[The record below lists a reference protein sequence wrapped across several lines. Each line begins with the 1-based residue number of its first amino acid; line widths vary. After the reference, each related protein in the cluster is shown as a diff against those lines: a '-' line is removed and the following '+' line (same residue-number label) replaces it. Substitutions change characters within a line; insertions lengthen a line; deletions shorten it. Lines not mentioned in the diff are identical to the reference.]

1 MKISIIGAGISGL
14 TAAFRLSSLN
24 NQHNAGLQI
33 EIFEKSGRAGG
44 NISTKSENGIIVEE
58 GADSFITSKPWGV
71 ELCRE
76 LGIEELLISTNDTN
90 RKTYIYFENRLNELP
105 EGFFMMAPSNLE
117 AFGKSPFFS
126 EEGKKQILG
135 EMEVPPVNEKEDES
149 LESFVLRRFGRE
161 LLEKVAQP
169 LIGGIYTGDP
179 SRLSM
184 KAILP
189 EFSEME
195 HKQGSVIKGVIEKYS
210 SSEIS
215 KKDSGA
221 RYGLFVSFKQGL
233 SVLTDTLL
241 RAIPEVK
248 INLNSN
254 VKEISNTNGKWLINT
269 DKGDLSEADAVI
281 ISGPAYISS
290 HLIKSTDEVL
300 SNLLGRIE
308 YESSVVVNLVYEKK
322 YCAGLPEGFG
332 VVIPRTENMGLIAC
346 SFTAHKFNGRAPA
359 DKEIIRCFL
368 GGAFNR
374 GIIDLNDKEI
384 MEILQKEMKILFN
397 IESPPVKSY
406 IYHYPGSMPQYTVG
420 YMDLMDNIKREL
432 QKHNSLALS
441 GNAYGGVGIPDT
453 IKSGIDAAE
462 KIFHNLVKPE
472 V

>member
-14 TAAFRLSSLN
+14 TAAYRLTSLN
-24 NQHNAGLQI
+24 NQHNTNFEI

-44 NISTKSENGIIVEE
+44 NISTKSEDGIIVEE
-58 GADSFITSKPWGV
+58 GADSFITSKPWGID
-71 ELCRE
+71 LCRE
-76 LGIEELLISTNDTN
+76 LGIEELLISTNDSN

-105 EGFFMMAPSNLE
+105 EGFFMIAPSNLE
-117 AFGKSPFFS
+117 AFEKSPFFT
-126 EEGKKQILG
+126 EEGKKQVLG
-135 EMEVPPVNEKEDES
+135 EREIPPGNEKEDES

-184 KAILP
+184 KSILP

-195 HKQGSVIKGVIEKYS
+195 YKHGSVIDGVIKKYG

-233 SVLTDTLL
+233 SVLTDSLVN
-241 RAIPEVK
+241 AMPNVK
-248 INLNSN
+248 INYYSG
-254 VKEISNTNGKWLINT
+254 VKEVRNEGGKWLVTT
-269 DKGDLSEADAVI
+269 DNGDISETDAVI
-281 ISGPAYISS
+281 ISGPAYLSS
-290 HLIKSTDEVL
+290 HLIKNTDEAL

-308 YESSVVVNLVYEKK
+308 YESSVVVNMVYEKK
-322 YCAGLPEGFG
+322 YCTGIPEGFG

-346 SFTAHKFNGRAPA
+346 SFSAHKFNGRAPA

-368 GGAFNR
+368 GGAFDR
-374 GIIDLNDKEI
+374 GVIDREDREI
-384 MEILQKEMKILFN
+384 MDILRKEMKILFN
-397 IESPPVKSY
+397 IDSPPVKSY
-406 IYHYPGSMPQYTVG
+406 IYRYPDSMPQYNVG
-420 YMDLMDNIKREL
+420 YLELLDKINKEL
-432 QKHNSLALS
+432 QKHRSLALS

-453 IKSGIDAAE
+453 IKSGNDAAE
-462 KIFHNLVKPE
+462 KIFQNFVKQE